1 MAEGWQRAGRA
12 RRELADVVEG
22 LDEQQLDGATPCGTW
37 TPRHILGHVTS
48 FVDIGLGG
56 FFLNMAKHR
65 FDYDRA
71 ADTLAQRMAERPVDD
86 LLSTLRANA
95 EKKAWLPIFPE
106 MLTVSDA
113 VIHTQDVRRGAGID
127 GRPDDDTLRS
137 VLEFMVTDKQARNIG
152 GPKLDGLSFSATD
165 LEWSSGSGPAI
176 EGPAESILMAMA
188 GRSVLDELTG
198 DGVERLRAAISS

>member
-1 MAEGWQRAGRA
+1 MGQGWQQAERA
-12 RRELADVVEG
+12 RRDLADVVEG
-22 LDEQQLDGATPCGTW
+22 LDEQQLDGPTPCGDW

-71 ADTLAQRMAERPVDD
+71 ADTLARRMAERPVAD
-86 LLSTLRANA
+86 LLSALRDNGA
-95 EKKAWLPIFPE
+95 KKAWLPIFPE
-106 MLTVSDA
+106 MLTVADA
-113 VIHTQDVRRGAGID
+113 VIHTQDIRRGAGLD
-127 GRPDDDTLRS
+127 GRPADETLRS
-137 VLEFMVTDKQARNIG
+137 VLDFMVTDKQARNIG

-165 LEWSSGSGPAI
+165 LDWSTGSGQGV

-188 GRSVLDELTG
+188 GRPVLDELTG
-198 DGVERLRAAISS
+198 DGVDRLRTSASS